1 MVISIIETLN
11 NKADKLIM
19 DIEEY
24 NLYRS
29 NFDIGG
35 HIAVELESR
44 KQKISKQLET
54 LVKWYYYE

>member
-29 NFDIGG
+29 NFDIDG